1 MTGRYT
7 GDCCPACG
15 SHQVIPY
22 AVVVGATEEY
32 GYQCQVCEVT
42 WPVMIYAGTDHLTRQ
57 AKSKALRHDQ
67 PGAGPHPRVHQYR
80 HGGESEHRGGA

>member
-1 MTGRYT
+1 VNARYT

-32 GYQCQVCEVT
+32 GYQCQVCEVM
-42 WPVMIYAGTDHLTRQ
+42 WPVMIYAGNSASSASGDR
-57 AKSKALRHDQ
+57 KSPA
-67 PGAGPHPRVHQYR
+67 A
-80 HGGESEHRGGA
+80 